1 MNSSLLLIEI
11 LILTYPFRDLSLLR
25 KKNLNYK
32 KDEIV
37 KFIKRD
43 VDIYDLDEFNI
54 LIGEYLEGNELL
66 SILNSLSLSLIE
78 HYDKKLFLRELL
90 FESQEFSNETD
101 IFSDY
106 GENHKMLIW
115 YYICRF
121 ISTDIILINYLII
134 KGLLF
139 EDFLFE
145 NMSYLRIGD
154 KSVISFM
161 KKGLAENHVHLNGAI
176 HFENQFWYLIGKK
189 NTKESKFDFLKKIDK
204 LNELKVITVDL
215 EIYILICILVRYYLI
230 KFLSKNRNEKLCEY
244 LFGKKINIIF
254 IDFLSGDL
262 QKLSFENR
270 SIKISKIKNK
280 IEEIEEVNTEGDDYI
295 STFINNDNIV
305 GVKNEYWF
313 LYKCLNFLHS
323 FQGQAD
329 KMFKE
334 LFWGYIRVKNTLFN
348 MKVQSNKTKG
358 LSYFSHFFSGQN
370 GIIPLKDRYDIFFSH
385 YKQLDFVR
393 FAEIRKSIPI
403 GNTVLD
409 SKIYKSLKLDVIK
422 FIESYYDWIKK
433 FSESH
438 KIKYGDM
445 NISFGLVYHFK
456 RIKISFE
463 NMCLKEYFLTN
474 DLNLLTFGKYQ
485 KQMELAVLA
494 IKKLQNEI
502 PNLKKYIVG
511 IDVAGNE
518 HNMDPALFAPIYSSL
533 RNASSKNDKYSNL
546 DTNIG
551 LTYHVGEVFY
561 SIVTAFRHID
571 EVITEF
577 RYRSFDRL
585 GHATALMI
593 ELKSY
598 LAQRKVSKLPIIEYL
613 ENLIYIYIL
622 ESEEGLILKLEPL
635 ELIKKI
641 KKCTKMIFDDDNIS
655 IENLV
660 LWYKSKFC
668 SIEKI
673 VGNLKKCPLECPLH
687 VQSKLERTW
696 TIDKLNATRHCKYY
710 LGKMQKIISIK
721 ENLNDLE
728 FYLQIQTYLRKKIVR
743 KAIIIESNPISNAR
757 IGVIEDESKFL
768 ISEIYAKGLDENH
781 EKRLLVSLNTD
792 DPAIFNTN
800 LVYQYVILEKQLI
813 ESGYSKTD
821 IDEWLDNMRNI
832 GINST
837 FLTMKTVD
845 IDELKSIKDILES
858 NL

>member
-43 VDIYDLDEFNI
+43 VDIYDLDEFYI
-54 LIGEYLEGNELL
+54 LIDEYLEENELL
-66 SILNSLSLSLIE
+66 SILDSLSLSLIE

-90 FESQEFSNETD
+90 FENQKFSNEID

-121 ISTDIILINYLII
+121 ISTDIILINYLVI

-139 EDFLFE
+139 KDFLFE
-145 NMSYLRIGD
+145 NLSYLRIGD
-154 KSVISFM
+154 KSIISFI
-161 KKGLAENHVHLNGAI
+161 KKGLAENHVHLNGSI

-189 NTKESKFDFLKKIDK
+189 YTSDSKFDFFKKIDK
-204 LNELKVITVDL
+204 LNELKVITIDL
-215 EIYILICILVRYYLI
+215 EMNLLICILIRYYLI
-230 KFLSKNRNEKLCEY
+230 EFLSKNKKEKLCEY
-244 LFGKKINIIF
+244 LFGKRINIIF
-254 IDFLSGDL
+254 IDFLNGNL

-270 SIKISKIKNK
+270 NIKISEIKKKIK
-280 IEEIEEVNTEGDDYI
+280 EIEEVNVIGDDYI
-295 STFINNDNIV
+295 SAFVNNESIM

-313 LYKCLNFLHS
+313 LYQCLNFLHS
-323 FQGQAD
+323 SHGKID
-329 KMFKE
+329 EMFKE
-334 LFWGYIRVKNTLFN
+334 LFWAYIRVKNTLFN

-370 GIIPLKDRYDIFFSH
+370 GIIPLRDRYDIFFSH
-385 YKQLDFVR
+385 YTQLDFVR
-393 FAEIRKSIPI
+393 FVEIRKSIPI
-403 GNTVLD
+403 GDTVLD
-409 SKIYKSLKLDVIK
+409 SKIYKLLKLDIIK
-422 FIESYYDWIKK
+422 FIESYYNWVNNYH
-433 FSESH
+433 SLH
-438 KIKYGDM
+438 KIEYKDI
-445 NISFGLVYHFK
+445 NFGLIYHFK
-456 RIKISFE
+456 RMKISSK
-463 NMCLKEYFLTN
+463 NICLKEYFLTN
-474 DLNLLTFGKYQ
+474 DLSLLAFGKYQ
-485 KQMELAVLA
+485 KQMELAILA

-502 PNLKKYIVG
+502 PELKKYIVG

-518 HNMDPALFAPIYSSL
+518 HNVDPSLFAPIYYSS
-533 RNASSKNDKYSNL
+533 RNTLSVDNKDSNL

-561 SIVTAFRHID
+561 SIMTAFRHID
-571 EVITEF
+571 EVITQF
-577 RYRSFDRL
+577 KYKSYDRL

-598 LAQRKVSKLPIIEYL
+598 LAQRKVSKLPIVEYL
-613 ENLIYIYIL
+613 ENLLYIYIL
-622 ESEEGLILKLEPL
+622 ESEEGLILELESL

-641 KKCTKMIFDDDNIS
+641 RKCSKIIFGDDNIS
-655 IENLV
+655 IEDLV
-660 LWYKSKFC
+660 CWYKNKFN

-673 VGNLKKCPLECPLH
+673 VNDLKKCPLECPLY
-687 VQSKLERTW
+687 VQNKKNTKW
-696 TIDKLNATRHCKYY
+696 TIEKLNATRHCKYY
-710 LGKMQKIISIK
+710 LAKMKKIISIK

-728 FYLQIQTYLRKKIVR
+728 LYLHIQTHLRKKIVK
-743 KAIIIESNPISNAR
+743 KAIVVESNPISNAR
-757 IGVIEDESKFL
+757 IGVIEDETKFL

-792 DPAIFNTN
+792 DPAVFNTN

-813 ESGYSKTD
+813 ENGYSKTD
-821 IDEWLDNMRNI
+821 IDEWLDNMREI
-832 GINST
+832 GVNST
-837 FLTMKTVD
+837 FLKTNTVD
-845 IDELKSIKDILES
+845 IDELKRIK
-858 NL
+858 NLLKANL